1 MPKII
6 NKFDPMKKNMG
17 LHIILES
24 IGANHDLINQMKK
37 NDDGT
42 YDVTLTV
49 GGVEL
54 DFNRF
59 SEVVERQLSDLVEK
73 KAQDLL
79 SRKYSNLI
87 DEISDIQERIEDQKE
102 KFKYDWEE

>member
-6 NKFDPMKKNMG
+6 NKFDPKKENMG
-17 LHIILES
+17 RHIILES
-24 IGANHDLINQMKK
+24 IGANRDLIKQMKK

-59 SEVVERQLSDLVEK
+59 SEVVERQLFDLVEK

-79 SRKYSNLI
+79 SQKYSSLI